1 MRTHAW
7 PVWVA
12 SLLLACDSQPLSPPE
27 ELAATDQPIAWA
39 VLDKENV
46 KIPIELIQFV
56 PCANGGLGEEVE
68 LTGNL
73 HVLFQF
79 AISGSGQVTLR
90 DHSNPQG
97 VVGTGLSTGIRYRG
111 TGVTQSHDRLGQVG
125 ESFTFV
131 NNFRVIGRGRG
142 SNFTIHETIHVTVN
156 ANGTVTVSTEKARA
170 RCK

>member
-1 MRTHAW
+1 VRTHAW
-7 PVWVA
+7 HVWVA

-27 ELAATDQPIAWA
+27 EFAAIDQPIPWA
-39 VLDKENV
+39 VLDKVNV
-46 KIPIELIQFV
+46 KIPIALTQFV
-56 PCANGGLGEEVE
+56 PCADGGQGEDVA

-79 AISGSGQVTLR
+79 AISNSGQVTLR

-97 VVGTGLSTGIRYRG
+97 VVGTGLSTGDTYRG

-131 NNFRVIGRGRG
+131 NNFRIIGRGPG
-142 SNFTIHETIHVTVN
+142 NNFTVHETIHVTVN
-156 ANGTVTVSTEKARA
+156 ANGNVTVSTEKARIG
-170 RCK
+170 CK